1 MREPCDLLRRG
12 LSSSERALPP
22 LIREGIRKG
31 QLLDGKYEVTRQ
43 LGVGGFGEV
52 WQARDVVLGDRFVA
66 VKFLT
71 HTSAPDTEGFV
82 REMRALEA
90 LGLPGIVGFRH
101 HFEYQDQLALVM
113 EFCSGGSLSDQFGTE
128 RAQPGDDWYGQVVAW
143 FIPVCETLDAVHV
156 RGFVHQD
163 IKPSNILLKANQ
175 PVIADFGIANTSA
188 GTRLYSSPAKQLGA
202 SVANDSREDIYGL
215 GVTFLEMVLGTHP
228 WEELAGDDLL
238 RAKRQRVVQSDLL
251 VPPWIIEIGLK
262 AIHPDA
268 DLRFQTAQEMAD
280 ALRAKRVPIVV
291 DQAAIKA
298 HRAVLSGEK
307 ALKRAAWP
315 AAQKAVDAALR
326 ISPGL
331 PSAMLLA
338 GRIKLTLHQPDAAY
352 EILKE
357 VENSS
362 SQHVVGMELGWLYL
376 QRDEVARAIA
386 TLSDVVT
393 RDPVNFEAWC
403 LLLEGYWRVGRFDEL
418 KRIAQMIVSEKCE
431 SLAFENAGLLARIG
445 AGELSAPWLRQA
457 LIDGIDNPV
466 ARYNVSVAADGPQV
480 LGGTEAMLSKLL
492 FHDYRFGL
500 AAASKCRNTVVIEI
514 GGRKINHDEAVIS
527 IGNLAQNTVAIGN
540 RSVSR
545 RHAAIVNMG
554 NEVWIHDLAS
564 TRGVDVDGVTIKR
577 RAVLLGVHD
586 VRLGDV
592 RLKVRASESLVA

>member
-1 MREPCDLLRRG
+1 M
-12 LSSSERALPP
+12 AL
-22 LIREGIRKG
+22 
-31 QLLDGKYEVTRQ
+31 
-43 LGVGGFGEV
+43 
-52 WQARDVVLGDRFVA
+52 A
-66 VKFLT
+66 
-71 HTSAPDTEGFV
+71 
-82 REMRALEA
+82 
-90 LGLPGIVGFRH
+90 
-101 HFEYQDQLALVM
+101 
-113 EFCSGGSLSDQFGTE
+113 
-128 RAQPGDDWYGQVVAW
+128 DDA
-143 FIPVCETLDAVHV
+143 
-156 RGFVHQD
+156 
-163 IKPSNILLKANQ
+163 
-175 PVIADFGIANTSA
+175 
-188 GTRLYSSPAKQLGA
+188 
-202 SVANDSREDIYGL
+202 REDIYAM
-215 GVTFLEMVLGTHP
+215 GVTLLEMVLRCHP
-228 WEELAGDDLL
+228 WKMLVGDDLL
-238 RAKRQRVVQSDLL
+238 RAKRRRDVPPDSS
-251 VPPWIIEIGLK
+251 VPPWILEIGLK

-268 DLRFQTAQEMAD
+268 ELRFQTAQEMAD

-298 HRAVLSGEK
+298 HRAVLNGEK

-357 VENSS
+357 VEKSS

-403 LLLEGYWRVGRFDEL
+403 LLLEGYWRVGRYDEL

-445 AGELSAPWLRQA
+445 AGELSAAWLRKA
-457 LIDGIDNPV
+457 LANSIDNPV
-466 ARYNVSVAADGPQV
+466 ARYNASVAADGPQV
-480 LGGTEAMLSKLL
+480 LGGTELMASKLL

-500 AAASKCRNTVVIEI
+500 PAARKSRNTVVIEI
-514 GGRKINHDEAVIS
+514 GGRKITQDDAVIS
-527 IGNLAQNTVAIGN
+527 IGSLPKNIVAIADPT
-540 RSVSR
+540 VSR

-564 TRGVDVDGVTIKR
+564 TRGVKVDGVRVNR

-586 VRLGDV
+586 VRIGDV
-592 RLKVRASESLVA
+592 RLKVSASENLVA